1 MNQVNQPIQTAL
13 FKPRRVAVKLHY
25 SEISAFCYCWVQYDR
40 PCNFKVQRSEKD
52 PQWLGIIFIV
62 ENVETADFLRALPDK
77 FRNLEI
83 IDL

>member
-1 MNQVNQPIQTAL
+1 MNQVQQPTL

-52 PQWLGIIFIV
+52 PQWLGIIFTV
-62 ENVETADFLRALPDK
+62 ENVETADFLRALPE
-77 FRNLEI
+77 RIRGTEI

>member
-1 MNQVNQPIQTAL
+1 MNQGNQPIQPAL
-13 FKPRRVAVKLHY
+13 FKPRRVAVKIHY
-25 SEISAFCYCWVQYDR
+25 SAMSQFCYLWTVYDR
-40 PCNFKVQRSEKD
+40 PCDYKVQRSEKD
-52 PQWLGIIFIV
+52 PQWLGIIFTV